1 MCAFVCVHAF
11 VRVFVFVYLCSFVR
25 LCVRCVPVCA
35 CLDVWVYVWSD
46 TLVTM
51 PSSLTNHS
59 QMHLL
64 AFGNIVASFSKI
76 SNEDAVNFPKLSFA
90 DGRPRL
96 LAPLQKHF

>member
-1 MCAFVCVHAF
+1 MRLC
-11 VRVFVFVYLCSFVR
+11 VYLCSCICVLLFV
-25 LCVRCVPVCA
+25 CVCVVFLCA

-76 SNEDAVNFPKLSFA
+76 SHEDAVNFPKLSFA